1 MNAPGKSYQATH
13 EIGRVYDAITDSKVL
28 TEFFLTTI
36 SRFIPAQQSY
46 LFLAARN
53 KTLLLEAAVP
63 RPARPQGSEI
73 TAAFAGEVAPDLMA
87 EAQKNFQDGKPCVL
101 KGRMFLPLIAR
112 NNVMGVACLERTAD
126 AALFTAQEIETGFD
140 LASEFSGA
148 LKNILLFE
156 ENIKMERL
164 AAVGQAMGM
173 VVHEIK
179 NIMQL
184 ARFSDEMIR
193 VGLQEKNEPFLAS
206 GLSKMAKAL
215 KEMDGFTG
223 EMLSLTKD
231 YQLEPEKVDLAA
243 ILAELQSDL
252 LERAEGY
259 SIKLDFKTV
268 PIPINRNEVEIGAVP
283 ATVNEKNVKAGAD
296 PGFPVVEGDGR
307 SLYRALLNLVKN
319 ALEAFQGK
327 ADACIRIRARIK
339 DDEHYELT
347 VEDNASGMSE
357 EVRAR
362 LFEAFFSTKGKR
374 GTGLGLMVVART
386 VKAHQG
392 TVSVESRPGV
402 GTKFILTL
410 RRSFPKPLQT
420 P

>member
-1 MNAPGKSYQATH
+1 MNASEKPYQATH

-28 TEFFLTTI
+28 TEFFLITV
-36 SRFIPAQQSY
+36 SRFIPSKQSY
-46 LFLAARN
+46 LFLAVQN
-53 KTLLLEAAVP
+53 KTLLLEVTVP
-63 RPARPQGSEI
+63 PARDVPSGLAQ
-73 TAAFAGEVAPDLMA
+73 
-87 EAQKNFQDGKPCVL
+87 EAKKMFEEGKPCAL
-101 KGRMFLPLIAR
+101 KNRMFLPLIAR
-112 NNVMGVACLERTAD
+112 NSVMGIACLER
-126 AALFTAQEIETGFD
+126 AAGAPAFTSEEVEIGFD

-184 ARFSDEMIR
+184 ARFSDEMTRMGIH
-193 VGLQEKNEPFLAS
+193 EKNEKFLTT
-206 GLSKMAKAL
+206 GLSKMAKTL
-215 KEMDGFTG
+215 KEMDGFVW

-231 YQLEPEKVDLAA
+231 YQLEPEPVDLPA

-252 LERAEGY
+252 AERAEGY
-259 SIKLDFKTV
+259 HIRLDFKT
-268 PIPINRNEVEIGAVP
+268 
-283 ATVNEKNVKAGAD
+283 D
-296 PGFPVVEGDGR
+296 PGFPGVEGDGR

-319 ALEAFQGK
+319 AFEAFGDKPHSLSENSKGNGASPGNLQSKTNGGQGK
-327 ADACIRIRARIK
+327 KDACVTIRARIK
-339 DDEHYELT
+339 DDGHYELI

-357 EVRAR
+357 EVRAK

-386 VKAHQG
+386 AKMHQG
-392 TVSVESRPGV
+392 SVKVESELGR
-402 GTKFILTL
+402 GTRFILTL
-410 RRSFPKPLQT
+410 PRTFAAQK
-420 P
+420 

>member
-1 MNAPGKSYQATH
+1 MGNPEKPYQATH

-28 TEFFLTTI
+28 TEFFLTTA
-36 SRFIPAQQSY
+36 SQLIPARQNY
-46 LFLAARN
+46 LFIAARN
-53 KTLLLEAAVP
+53 KALLLDASVP
-63 RPARPQGSEI
+63 FVKEI
-73 TAAFAGEVAPDLMA
+73 PPGLAA
-87 EAQKNFQDGKPCVL
+87 EAQKAFEGGKPCVWA
-101 KGRMFLPLIAR
+101 GRMFLPLIAR
-112 NNVMGVACLERTAD
+112 NNVMGVACLER
-126 AALFTAQEIETGFD
+126 AASEPVFIPQEIEIGFD

-156 ENIKMERL
+156 ENVKMERL

-184 ARFSDEMIR
+184 ARFSDEMTRMGIK
-193 VGLQEKNEPFLAS
+193 EKNEKFLTT
-206 GLSKMAKAL
+206 GLFKMAKTL
-215 KEMDGFTG
+215 KEMDGFIW

-252 LERAEGY
+252 AERAEGHH
-259 SIKLDFKTV
+259 IKLDFK
-268 PIPINRNEVEIGAVP
+268 
-283 ATVNEKNVKAGAD
+283 AD
-296 PGFPVVEGDGR
+296 SGFPAVEGDGR

-319 ALEAFQGK
+319 AFEAFQEK
-327 ADACIRIRARIK
+327 KDACIKIRARIK
-339 DDEHYELT
+339 NDERYELI

-357 EVRAR
+357 EVKAK

-386 VKAHQG
+386 AKMHQG
-392 TVSVESRPGV
+392 AVRVESRPGV

-410 RRSFPKPLQT
+410 QRTFPKTL
-420 P
+420 

>member
-1 MNAPGKSYQATH
+1 MSPSEKPYQGAH

-28 TEFFLTTI
+28 MDFFLTTI
-36 SRFIPAQQSY
+36 RQFISNSQSY
-46 LFLAARN
+46 LLIATKN
-53 KTLLLEAAVP
+53 KTLLLEISAPPAQEIPKDLSAA
-63 RPARPQGSEI
+63 ALKIFES
-73 TAAFAGEVAPDLMA
+73 
-87 EAQKNFQDGKPCVL
+87 GKPCL
-101 KGRMFLPLIAR
+101 SEGRMFLPLIAR
-112 NNVMGVACLERTAD
+112 NSVMGVACLER
-126 AALFTAQEIETGFD
+126 AAGAPAFTPRELEIGFD

-148 LKNILLFE
+148 FKNILLFE
-156 ENIKMERL
+156 ENLKMERL

-173 VVHEIK
+173 VIHEIR

-193 VGLQEKNEPFLAS
+193 MGIKEHNEKFLHKGLEKM
-206 GLSKMAKAL
+206 SKTL
-215 KEMDGFTG
+215 KEMDGFIW

-231 YQLEPEKVDLAA
+231 YQLEPEKIELPA

-252 LERAEGY
+252 AERAEGHRVR
-259 SIKLDFKTV
+259 LDFK
-268 PIPINRNEVEIGAVP
+268 
-283 ATVNEKNVKAGAD
+283 AD
-296 PGFPVVEGDGR
+296 PGFPAVEGDGR

-319 ALEAFQGK
+319 AFEAFQEK
-327 ADACIRIRARIK
+327 KDASIKIRAGIK
-339 DDEHYELT
+339 DEDHYELI

-386 VKAHQG
+386 VKMHQG
-392 TVSVESRPGV
+392 DVNVESELGK

-410 RRSFPKPLQT
+410 PRSFAKQ
-420 P
+420 

>member
-1 MNAPGKSYQATH
+1 
-13 EIGRVYDAITDSKVL
+13 
-28 TEFFLTTI
+28 
-36 SRFIPAQQSY
+36 
-46 LFLAARN
+46 
-53 KTLLLEAAVP
+53 
-63 RPARPQGSEI
+63 
-73 TAAFAGEVAPDLMA
+73 
-87 EAQKNFQDGKPCVL
+87 
-101 KGRMFLPLIAR
+101 
-112 NNVMGVACLERTAD
+112 VACLAREAGEP
-126 AALFTAQEIETGFD
+126 AFTSAEVETGFD

-156 ENIKMERL
+156 ENVKMERL

-184 ARFSDEMIR
+184 ARFSDEMTRMGIK
-193 VGLQEKNEPFLAS
+193 EKNEKFLTT
-206 GLSKMAKAL
+206 GLSKMAKTL
-215 KEMDGFTG
+215 KEMDGFVW

-252 LERAEGY
+252 MERAEGY
-259 SIKLDFKTV
+259 HIQLDFKT
-268 PIPINRNEVEIGAVP
+268 A
-283 ATVNEKNVKAGAD
+283 

-319 ALEAFQGK
+319 AFEAFQNK
-327 ADACIRIRARIK
+327 PEACIKIRTRIK
-339 DDEHYELT
+339 DDEHYELI

-357 EVRAR
+357 EVKAK

-386 VKAHQG
+386 AKMHQG
-392 TVSVESRPGV
+392 HIKVESELGQ

-410 RRSFPKPLQT
+410 PRAFAQQK
-420 P
+420 

>member
-1 MNAPGKSYQATH
+1 MSAPEKTHQATH
-13 EIGRVYDAITDSKVL
+13 ELGRVYDSITDSKVL
-28 TEFFLTTI
+28 TEFFLTTV
-36 SRFIPAQQSY
+36 SQFIPARQSY

-53 KTLLLEAAVP
+53 KTLLTEATVP
-63 RPARPQGSEI
+63 PVEK
-73 TAAFAGEVAPDLMA
+73 APEDLVA
-87 EAQKNFQDGKPCVL
+87 EAQKMFEGGKPCAV
-101 KGRMFLPLIAR
+101 KGRMYLPLIAR
-112 NNVMGVACLERTAD
+112 NSVMGIACLERGTEAPV
-126 AALFTAQEIETGFD
+126 FTPEEVGIGFD

-184 ARFSDEMIR
+184 ARFSDEMTR
-193 VGLQEKNEPFLAS
+193 MGLKEKNEKFLTT
-206 GLSKMAKAL
+206 GLSKMAKTL
-215 KEMDGFTG
+215 KEMDGFIW

-231 YQLEPEKVDLAA
+231 YQLEPEKVDLGA

-252 LERAEGY
+252 AERAAGY
-259 SIKLDFKTV
+259 QIRLDFKTV
-268 PIPINRNEVEIGAVP
+268 PMPISRNEVEIGAVP
-283 ATVNEKNVKAGAD
+283 ATVTEKNLNAGAD
-296 PGFPVVEGDGR
+296 PDFPAVEGDGR

-319 ALEAFQGK
+319 AFEAFQNK
-327 ADACIRIRARIK
+327 TDACIKICARII
-339 DDEHYELT
+339 DGEHYELS
-347 VEDNASGMSE
+347 VEDNACGMSE
-357 EVRAR
+357 DVKAK

-386 VKAHQG
+386 AKMHQG
-392 TVSVESRPGV
+392 TVRVESQPGV

-410 RRSFPKPLQT
+410 RRSFAKAL
-420 P
+420 

>member
-1 MNAPGKSYQATH
+1 MSAHEKQHQATH
-13 EIGRVYDAITDSKVL
+13 ELGRVYDSITDSKVL
-28 TEFFLTTI
+28 TEFFLTTV
-36 SRFIPAQQSY
+36 SQFIPARQSY

-53 KTLLLEAAVP
+53 KTLLIEATIPSVEKV
-63 RPARPQGSEI
+63 SE
-73 TAAFAGEVAPDLMA
+73 DLAA
-87 EAQKNFQDGKPCVL
+87 EAQKMFEGGKPCVA
-101 KGRMFLPLIAR
+101 KGRMYLPLIAR
-112 NNVMGVACLERTAD
+112 NSIMGIACLERASD
-126 AALFTAQEIETGFD
+126 APVFTPEEVGIGFD

-184 ARFSDEMIR
+184 ARFSDEMTRMGIK
-193 VGLQEKNEPFLAS
+193 EKNEKFLTT
-206 GLSKMAKAL
+206 GLFKMAKTL
-215 KEMDGFTG
+215 KEMDGFIW

-231 YQLEPEKVDLAA
+231 YQLEPEKVDLGA

-252 LERAEGY
+252 AERAAGY
-259 SIKLDFKTV
+259 QIRLDFKTDSDF
-268 PIPINRNEVEIGAVP
+268 P
-283 ATVNEKNVKAGAD
+283 A
-296 PGFPVVEGDGR
+296 VEGDGR

-319 ALEAFQGK
+319 AFEAFQNK
-327 ADACIRIRARIK
+327 TDACIKICARIK
-339 DDEHYELT
+339 DDEHYELS
-347 VEDNASGMSE
+347 VEDNACGMSE
-357 EVRAR
+357 EVKAK

-386 VKAHQG
+386 AKMHQG
-392 TVSVESRPGV
+392 TVRVESQPGV

-410 RRSFPKPLQT
+410 RRSFPKAL
-420 P
+420 

>member
-1 MNAPGKSYQATH
+1 MSAPEKSYQATH

-28 TEFFLTTI
+28 TEFFLATV
-36 SRFIPAQQSY
+36 SRFIPARQSY

-53 KTLLLEAAVP
+53 KTLLLEAVKTTLIENKQKILAVP
-63 RPARPQGSEI
+63 VAE
-73 TAAFAGEVAPDLMA
+73 EVSPSLVA
-87 EAQKNFQDGKPCVL
+87 EAQKIFEDGKPCVL

-112 NNVMGVACLERTAD
+112 NSVMGVACLERAAD
-126 AALFTAQEIETGFD
+126 APVFTPQEVEIGFD

-156 ENIKMERL
+156 ENVKMERL

-184 ARFSDEMIR
+184 ARFSDEMTR
-193 VGLQEKNEPFLAS
+193 MGLKEKNEKFLAT
-206 GLSKMAKAL
+206 GLSKMAKTL
-215 KEMDGFTG
+215 KEMDGFIW

-252 LERAEGY
+252 AERAEGY
-259 SIKLDFKTV
+259 HIKLDFKT
-268 PIPINRNEVEIGAVP
+268 
-283 ATVNEKNVKAGAD
+283 D

-319 ALEAFQGK
+319 ALEAFQEK
-327 ADACIRIRARIK
+327 KDAHIKIRARIK
-339 DDEHYELT
+339 DDERYELI
-347 VEDNASGMSE
+347 VEDNASGMNE
-357 EVRAR
+357 EVKAK

-386 VKAHQG
+386 AKMHQG
-392 TVSVESRPGV
+392 TVSVESQPGE

-410 RRSFPKPLQT
+410 RRSFPRVL
-420 P
+420 